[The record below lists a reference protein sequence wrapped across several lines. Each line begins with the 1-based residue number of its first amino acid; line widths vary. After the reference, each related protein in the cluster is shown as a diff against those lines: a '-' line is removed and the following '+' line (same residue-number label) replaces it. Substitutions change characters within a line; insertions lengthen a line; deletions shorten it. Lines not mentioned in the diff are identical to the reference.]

1 MIDPFTIQ
9 AVKKIIKEKKEQLVE
24 ITSTGGVD
32 NWPKYQY
39 MVGQVKL
46 CEQFE
51 QELSNL
57 INKQEQNDDT
67 SRKQQRKQG
76 STK

>member
-9 AVKKIIKEKKEQLVE
+9 TVKKMIKEKKEQLVE

-51 QELSNL
+51 Q
-57 INKQEQNDDT
+57 
-67 SRKQQRKQG
+67 
-76 STK
+76 

>member
-9 AVKKIIKEKKEQLVE
+9 TVKKMIKEKKEQLVE

-32 NWPKYQY
+32 NCPKYQY

-67 SRKQQRKQG
+67 SRKQQRRQ
-76 STK
+76 